1 MDSATLWN
9 RMTFINCFS
18 SSFFLHSHDSSLL
31 SYCDDNLVNHAA
43 GRSAGR
49 PRQRDHRGAQQPG
62 KLCERLVGRDQHLTP
77 FFWTTGYTPISAYH
91 CDLHLLKKKVT
102 DRIRNPDKS
111 ELPLT
116 FLSVTCVA
124 GDAVS
129 SLATASKWGGGED
142 RKSHFAGEGNDCD
155 VIL

>member
-1 MDSATLWN
+1 MVVRFAE
-9 RMTFINCFS
+9 
-18 SSFFLHSHDSSLL
+18 SLRTVP
-31 SYCDDNLVNHAA
+31 SC
-43 GRSAGR
+43 
-49 PRQRDHRGAQQPG
+49 P
-62 KLCERLVGRDQHLTP
+62 TP
-77 FFWTTGYTPISAYH
+77 VTHFFWTTGYTPISAYH

-142 RKSHFAGEGNDCD
+142 RKSHFAAALISILFGEGNDCD